1 MGWSEIVRTWGTSS
15 EERERRFPCDGV
27 LPDANDAY
35 YRGVTVSAEPPTLF
49 RWLCQL
55 RVAPYSYD
63 WIDNFGR
70 KSPGHL
76 TPDLENLE
84 LGQSFMSIFELVEFE
99 RNVHITLR
107 LRSPGLFPPLAVSYF
122 IDLASNTKCR
132 LIVKLAVQFR
142 SGLHNRLSRRLGP
155 SLDWVMMRRQLLNL
169 KALAEDSDRPRGR
182 GATHN

>member
-1 MGWSEIVRTWGTSS
+1 MGWSEMVCTWGTSA

-27 LPDANDAY
+27 LPDANEAY
-35 YRGVTVSAEPPTLF
+35 YRGVTVSADPPTVF
-49 RWLCQL
+49 SWLCQL

-70 KSPGHL
+70 TSPREL

-84 LGQSFMSIFELVEFE
+84 LAQRFMSIFDLVEFE

-107 LRSPGLFPPLAVSYF
+107 LRSPGLFPLLAVSYC
-122 IDLASNTKCR
+122 IDPESDSSCR
-132 LIVKLAVQFR
+132 LLVKRVVQFR
-142 SGLHNRLSRRLGP
+142 PGLRSRLSRRLGP

-169 KALAEDSDRPRGR
+169 KALAEGDVRPRG
-182 GATHN
+182 